1 MSDGFIKLFR
11 SLEDWEWYK
20 DQNTKDLFIHLLIKA
35 SWKESRYRG
44 QDVPKGSVVTGIHA
58 LSESLGISEQS
69 VRTSLKHLK
78 STGEITIQVTNRF
91 SIISIANW
99 EKYQGFSEELTSQLT
114 SQLTN
119 NQQATNKQ
127 LTTYKEYKNIRS
139 KEEKKKPNQFLN
151 FENSKGNYDWDEIN
165 KELGIK

>member
-1 MSDGFIKLFR
+1 MNDGFIKLFR

-44 QDVPKGSVVTGIHA
+44 HEVPKGSVVTGIHSLA
-58 LSESLGISEQS
+58 ESLGISEQS
-69 VRTSLKHLK
+69 IRTSLKHLK
-78 STGEITIQVTNRF
+78 STGEITIKSTNRF

-99 EKYQGFSEELTSQLT
+99 EKFQGYSEELTSQLT

-119 NQQATNKQ
+119 NQQAANKQ
-127 LTTYKEYKNIRS
+127 LTTYKEYKNIRN
-139 KEEKKKPNQFLN
+139 KEEKKEKPKNQFCN
-151 FENSKGNYDWDEIN
+151 FTQQNYDWDEIN
-165 KELGIK
+165 RELGIK